1 MIDFTR
7 AQLTHFIIHY
17 VGNKGLGEELTM
29 SDNVFEFKDDF
40 VKETVLRYFL
50 SPFKTDIY
58 HQFKGKV
65 DVSLASVANA
75 SEDIFTTR
83 KEFVELSKQVATHLY
98 NQSMHPKIKG
108 GEFYVCFFKDA
119 VVDGELCDA
128 VGYFKTENKETY
140 LKVYQH
146 VDQFEVDCD
155 NGININKLDKGCLV
169 FNTEKKSGY
178 KLSIIDT
185 NNKVAECALYWE
197 EDFLNAKMKANAY
210 YHTKNFM
217 DASRG
222 FCEEILT
229 ETNNVAKEDQMMML
243 NKSASYFKDKDKFAL
258 NEFEKEVLGTPEVI
272 EAFKDYRSDFNKRM
286 DLTAVDDFE
295 VSPTAVK
302 KNQKYMRSVVKLDK
316 NFHVYIH
323 GHHDYVEKGYDD
335 EKNMKFYKLYYITEE
350 SGVN

>member
-155 NGININKLDKGCLV
+155 NGINIK
-169 FNTEKKSGY
+169 
-178 KLSIIDT
+178 
-185 NNKVAECALYWE
+185 W
-197 EDFLNAKMKANAY
+197 
-210 YHTKNFM
+210 
-217 DASRG
+217 
-222 FCEEILT
+222 
-229 ETNNVAKEDQMMML
+229 
-243 NKSASYFKDKDKFAL
+243 
-258 NEFEKEVLGTPEVI
+258 
-272 EAFKDYRSDFNKRM
+272 
-286 DLTAVDDFE
+286 
-295 VSPTAVK
+295 
-302 KNQKYMRSVVKLDK
+302 
-316 NFHVYIH
+316 
-323 GHHDYVEKGYDD
+323 
-335 EKNMKFYKLYYITEE
+335 
-350 SGVN
+350 